1 MTESNVPTVG
11 SAPPAAP
18 PADSKQSRSPNED
31 DLKALLASR
40 DKKVAEMQQREQ
52 ELQARMQELER
63 RIMPPQ
69 AADALSEGLQSLRL
83 REAAGDAEAHT
94 QLEIGRQA
102 AQTQID
108 LNRTKAMIQAK
119 VTAEDWAAVERMLGN
134 DPAVTQ
140 SKVKEALKLAR
151 GLKIDE
157 VEADRSEL
165 QKRLEAAE
173 AALEKERT
181 RPRVPN
187 MAMRPAAVPHDAN
200 VITAAEYREALKR
213 GGEEARTIKAR
224 VNSARGSEGHLDID
238 YSKK

>member
-1 MTESNVPTVG
+1 MTESNVPAVVTN
-11 SAPPAAP
+11 PPAAA
-18 PADSKQSRSPNED
+18 PADTKQSRSPNED
-31 DLKALLASR
+31 DMKALLANREKKLAER
-40 DKKVAEMQQREQ
+40 DQEVADMR
-52 ELQARMQELER
+52 ARMQELER
-63 RIMPPQ
+63 RIMPVAPS
-69 AADALSEGLQSLRL
+69 DALSEGLQSLRL

-151 GLKIDE
+151 GLKIDD
-157 VEADRSEL
+157 VETENSTLKE
-165 QKRLEAAE
+165 RLAAAE
-173 AALEKERT
+173 TALEKERT

-187 MAMRPAAVPHDAN
+187 MALRPAAVPHDAN
-200 VITAAEYREALKR
+200 TITAAEFREALKR
-213 GGEEARTIKAR
+213 GGEEARQLKAR
-224 VNSARGSEGHLDID
+224 VNSARGADGHLDID